1 MAQMPEEGR
10 KFTIVDK
17 DWRAIMTASV
27 VDTKALVVTDQPNML
42 ATLRRAN
49 ELLEEIQK
57 VYACSLSPENLLKFP
72 PVSSADSFFLPL
84 FLVLCFSLF

>member
-27 VDTKALVVTDQPNML
+27 ADTKALVVTDQPNML
-42 ATLRRAN
+42 ATLKHAN

-57 VYACSLSPENLLKFP
+57 VGRDGRGRGGEWSVGERDATLLHAETPPKKNLY
-72 PVSSADSFFLPL
+72 
-84 FLVLCFSLF
+84 